1 MQFEHCE
8 RMKIEGIVSKRIDRG
23 YVSGPSR
30 SWLKIK
36 CAAWRRDNQRRH
48 KLFEG
53 PKKPPAL
60 TEHETALERKR
71 VELARVRASLARPGL
86 RAGLFA
92 ALKAQERA
100 LLQEIAEFE
109 G

>member
-1 MQFEHCE
+1 L
-8 RMKIEGIVSKRIDRG
+8 EGIVSKRIDRA

-36 CAAWRRDNQRRH
+36 CAAWRRDNQHRH

-60 TEHETALERKR
+60 TEHETALERN
-71 VELARVRASLARPGL
+71 GL
-86 RAGLFA
+86 SSPECGRHWQRQDC
-92 ALKAQERA
+92 ALVF
-100 LLQEIAEFE
+100 LPP
-109 G
+109 

>member
-8 RMKIEGIVSKRIDRG
+8 RMKIEGIVSKRIDRA

-71 VELARVRASLARPGL
+71 VELGPSAGVIGKARIARWSFCRLEG
-86 RAGLFA
+86 AGTGA
-92 ALKAQERA
+92 AAGDR
-100 LLQEIAEFE
+100 
-109 G
+109 GV